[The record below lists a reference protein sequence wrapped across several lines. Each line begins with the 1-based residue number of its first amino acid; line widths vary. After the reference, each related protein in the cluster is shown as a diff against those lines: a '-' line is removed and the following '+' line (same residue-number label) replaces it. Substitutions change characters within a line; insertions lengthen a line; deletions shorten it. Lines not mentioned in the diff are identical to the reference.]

1 MLATSSM
8 LQSKMG
14 SHNVP
19 PDMNS
24 LLESL
29 GALGKNLPGNS
40 TLIGPPRRYCA
51 TVEEWY
57 QSLSGK
63 DRLRHVLH
71 RLSPEQAGTR
81 NEPKQADEPILFQV
95 RHLPPPK
102 LAARFIAII
111 EAGRY
116 WGRGYGNIIAPDDV
130 LLCELSP
137 SLQNFELR
145 PPTPA
150 EHESLRYPLLPR
162 MQRLKGLTMA
172 LQSPYSYNFHHFL
185 LDTVPK
191 FDLIKQSGIS
201 LDDIDHFICDYRERP
216 YQKEL
221 LEVLGIDQGR
231 IIVSNSKLHVECDH
245 LIAPSF
251 SEPSSRVAYQYS
263 PQGMQFLRS
272 LFLSTNSKQYRRLLV
287 SRRKAKVRRW
297 LGEAEA
303 FPKLQKLGFEL
314 VELENL
320 SLAEQ
325 ARLFSEAEMVVMPHG
340 GGLANC
346 AFCTAG
352 TTIVELFARDYM
364 PLFMVE
370 LSSILALE
378 YYALAG
384 NPVRVPGQMHS
395 DIDVAADKVINLVQS
410 IISER

>member
-1 MLATSSM
+1 M
-8 LQSKMG
+8 
-14 SHNVP
+14 P
-19 PDMNS
+19 PDMSS

-29 GALGKNLPGNS
+29 GTLSKHLPGNS
-40 TLIGPPRRYCA
+40 TFIGPPRRHCA

-71 RLSPEQAGTR
+71 WLSPEQVGTR
-81 NEPKQADEPILFQV
+81 NDPKQADEEILLRIREF
-95 RHLPPPK
+95 PPPK
-102 LAARFIAII
+102 LAARFVAVI
-111 EAGRY
+111 EDGRY
-116 WGRGYGNIIAPDDV
+116 WGRGHGNIIAPDDV

-145 PPTPA
+145 PSTPA

-191 FDLIKQSGIS
+191 FELLKQSGIS
-201 LDDIDHFICDYRERP
+201 LDDIDHFICDYRGRT

-221 LEVLGIDQGR
+221 LEVLGINQQR
-231 IIVSNSKLHVECDH
+231 IIVSNSKLHVECEH

-251 SEPSSRVAYQYS
+251 SEPSSRLAYQYS

-320 SLAEQ
+320 SLAVQ

-346 AFCTAG
+346 AFCAPGTAV
-352 TTIVELFARDYM
+352 VELFSRDYM

-370 LSSILALE
+370 LSSTLALE
-378 YYALAG
+378 YYAFAG
-384 NPVRVPGQMHS
+384 NPVTVPGQMHS
-395 DIDVAADKVINLVQS
+395 DIDVAADKVIDLVQS
-410 IISER
+410 IIAER